1 MASEEVMNEKQPIIV
16 GTGLIALDVIVDAD
30 APSNMRI
37 LTGGTCGNVL
47 SIMSYLGWASYPVA
61 RLNGDEA
68 SKQVRNDLARWGVN
82 LDFANLSPHGNT
94 PIIVQKL
101 KSRASGRSSH
111 SFSWSCP
118 TCGADLPRFKPVV
131 RSSAKTVISEI
142 EQPSVFFTDRCSPA
156 SLMLAREYSRKGA
169 LVVFEPSSL
178 GDLDV
183 FEEIVSVS
191 HVLKYSADRLGTISE
206 FNLKTRP
213 YLQIETLGERGLR
226 YRTGSGSVSWREL
239 SSLPIANIVDT
250 CGAGDW
256 MTAGLIHKI
265 GATGSCGL
273 LDATPKDVEDAL
285 EIGQAMA
292 GWNCHFVGA
301 RGGMYVQDTS
311 VMRQS
316 VTKIINRS
324 FDFDLV
330 SEPKIPVAKS
340 MVGLCGNCANTPQ
353 TTSL

>member
-1 MASEEVMNEKQPIIV
+1 MASEEVMNKQQPIIV

-61 RLNGDEA
+61 RLNGDGA
-68 SKQVRNDLARWGVN
+68 SRQVRNDLARWGVH

-118 TCGADLPRFKPVV
+118 TCGAGLPRFKPVV
-131 RSSAKTVISEI
+131 RSSARTVINEI
-142 EQPSVFFTDRCSPA
+142 ERPSVFFTDRCSPA
-156 SLMLAREYSRKGA
+156 SLLLAKEYSRKGA
-169 LVVFEPSSL
+169 LVVFEPSAI

-191 HVLKYSADRLGTISE
+191 HVLKYSADRLGTLSE
-206 FNLKTRP
+206 FDLKTRP
-213 YLQIETLGERGLR
+213 YLQIETLGEQGLR
-226 YRTGSGSVSWREL
+226 YRTGSGSSWKEL
-239 SSLPIANIVDT
+239 SSLPITNVVDT

-265 GATGSCGL
+265 GAMGSCGL
-273 LDATPKDVEDAL
+273 LDATSNDIEDAL

-301 RGGMYVQDTS
+301 RGGMYEQDTS

-316 VTKIINRS
+316 VTKIMNRS
-324 FDFDLV
+324 FDIDLV
-330 SEPKIPVAKS
+330 SEPKIPVTDS
-340 MVGLCGNCANTPQ
+340 MVGLCGNCAVGPQ
-353 TTSL
+353 AVGV